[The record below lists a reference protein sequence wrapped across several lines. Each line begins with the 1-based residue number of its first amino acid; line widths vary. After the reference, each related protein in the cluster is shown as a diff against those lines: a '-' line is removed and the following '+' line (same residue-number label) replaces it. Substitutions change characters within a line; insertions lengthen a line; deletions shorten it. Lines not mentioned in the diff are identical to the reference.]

1 MLVNNFKI
9 KQEESM
15 LDYEREVKQL
25 SGDIASLKIRN
36 DQIERE
42 NQMLKNRSTL
52 NSSESERYTAELTSL
67 VQKKSKEI
75 KELEDSNSKLRIR
88 VQILQR
94 NIEENKYS
102 ANETKDEGRG
112 EAEKLQSILK
122 QELGEAEMRYR
133 QVKSELEETRD
144 DNENLRKDL
153 RRAREEVLIL
163 KKEETNT
170 KTLENIGKMGKQKM
184 EQLYE
189 ESRQQLSLKL

>member
-67 VQKKSKEI
+67 V
-75 KELEDSNSKLRIR
+75 
-88 VQILQR
+88 
-94 NIEENKYS
+94 
-102 ANETKDEGRG
+102 
-112 EAEKLQSILK
+112 
-122 QELGEAEMRYR
+122 
-133 QVKSELEETRD
+133 
-144 DNENLRKDL
+144 
-153 RRAREEVLIL
+153 
-163 KKEETNT
+163 
-170 KTLENIGKMGKQKM
+170 
-184 EQLYE
+184 
-189 ESRQQLSLKL
+189 